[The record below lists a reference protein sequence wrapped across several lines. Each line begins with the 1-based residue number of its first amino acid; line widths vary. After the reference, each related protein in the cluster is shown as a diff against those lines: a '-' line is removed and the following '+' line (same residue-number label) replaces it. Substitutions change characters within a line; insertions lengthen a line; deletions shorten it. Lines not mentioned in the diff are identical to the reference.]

1 MKDLENLITNI
12 IHDLQDATMYH
23 YEYSEYTERTIIYGY
38 NYNVIVEDFDV
49 EEDDDGNYVATRY
62 VYVKMAFVEISYI
75 ETLYAN
81 DNYIESVVDEYSMVM
96 SIEKH
101 PF

>member
-1 MKDLENLITNI
+1 MKNLENLITNI
-12 IHDLQDATMYH
+12 IRNLKNTTDYH
-23 YEYSEYTERTIIYGY
+23 YEYSEYTERTTIYGY

-49 EEDDDGNYVATRY
+49 EENDGNYVATRY

-75 ETLYAN
+75 ETLYVN
-81 DNYIESVVDEYSMVM
+81 DNYIESVIDEYSMVM
-96 SIEKH
+96 SIEKY